1 MYIYIFL
8 IGFKYTHKNVKCY
21 PVMTQN
27 FWKSVRVQFTSGC
40 SDAGSSKFRA
50 PTVNPKLQRKPKPK
64 EADCGEYNPKAQHS
78 PKALIYE
85 SLEP

>member
-1 MYIYIFL
+1 
-8 IGFKYTHKNVKCY
+8 
-21 PVMTQN
+21 MTQN

-64 EADCGEYNPKAQHS
+64 EADCGEYNPKGSTIAQKPYTVWS
-78 PKALIYE
+78 LGPK
-85 SLEP
+85 SLNI